1 MSRELFLTHVGLS
14 AEVALC
20 PLPKPHLMEIVMK
33 SVIKTAEMLVQFDEQ
48 EDAQLVSATLA
59 LDEGE
64 DTIAE
69 AIATIAQVLGTK
81 PSWSRYEMARIRIFE
96 TLEQAGKTED
106 VIKKKWGSIRRELGI
121 TIPESDD
128 PEAKRK
134 AEQRA
139 KARAVFAEKSNEDLQ
154 AEMAQ
159 LLANPT
165 IAKLES
171 AKKISK
177 EIATRQKDL
186 GKNAKSELVELRK
199 QVKAEIDSI
208 EDMELLAD
216 LLAQLRS

>member
-1 MSRELFLTHVGLS
+1 MSH
-14 AEVALC
+14 
-20 PLPKPHLMEIVMK
+20 PKPHSMEIVMK
-33 SVIKTAEMLVQFDEQ
+33 NSNAVVKTADMLAQFDEH
-48 EDAQLVSATLA
+48 ENAQLVSATLA
-59 LDEGE
+59 MDEGE

-69 AIATIAQVLGTK
+69 AIATIALVLGTK
-81 PSWSRYEMARIRIFE
+81 PSWARYSMGRIVFVE
-96 TLEQAGKTED
+96 TLENAGKTED
-106 VIKKKWGSIRRELGI
+106 AIKSKWKRVCQDSAI

-139 KARAVFAEKSNEDLQ
+139 KARAVFAEKSDNDLQ
-154 AEMAQ
+154 TEMAH

-165 IAKLES
+165 LARLES

-177 EIATRQKDL
+177 ELATRQKDL
-186 GKNAKSELVELRK
+186 GKSAKSELVELRK

>member
-1 MSRELFLTHVGLS
+1 MSY
-14 AEVALC
+14 
-20 PLPKPHLMEIVMK
+20 PKPHSMEIVMK
-33 SVIKTAEMLVQFDEQ
+33 NSNAVVKTADMLAQFDEH
-48 EDAQLVSATLA
+48 ENAQLVSATLA
-59 LDEGE
+59 MDEGE

-69 AIATIAQVLGTK
+69 AIATIALVLGTK
-81 PSWSRYEMARIRIFE
+81 PSWARYSMGRIVFVE
-96 TLEQAGKTED
+96 TLENAGKTED
-106 VIKKKWGSIRRELGI
+106 AIKSKWKRVCQESAI

-139 KARAVFAEKSNEDLQ
+139 KARAVFAEKSDNDLQ
-154 AEMAQ
+154 TEMAH

-165 IAKLES
+165 LAKLES

-177 EIATRQKDL
+177 ELATRQKDL
-186 GKNAKSELVELRK
+186 GKDAKAELVALRK
-199 QVKAEIDSI
+199 QVKTEIDSI

>member
-1 MSRELFLTHVGLS
+1 MSH
-14 AEVALC
+14 
-20 PLPKPHLMEIVMK
+20 PKPHSMEIVMK
-33 SVIKTAEMLVQFDEQ
+33 NSNTVVKTADMLAQFDEH
-48 EDAQLVSATLA
+48 ENAQLVSATLA
-59 LDEGE
+59 MDEGE

-69 AIATIAQVLGTK
+69 AIATIALVLGTK
-81 PSWSRYEMARIRIFE
+81 PSWARYSMGRIVFVE
-96 TLEQAGKTED
+96 TLENAGKTED
-106 VIKKKWGSIRRELGI
+106 AIKSKWKRVCQESAI

-139 KARAVFAEKSNEDLQ
+139 KARAVFAEKSDNDLQ
-154 AEMAQ
+154 TEMAH

-165 IAKLES
+165 LAKLES

-177 EIATRQKDL
+177 ELATRQKDL
-186 GKNAKSELVELRK
+186 GKDAKADLVALRK
-199 QVKAEIDSI
+199 QVKTEIDSI

>member
-1 MSRELFLTHVGLS
+1 
-14 AEVALC
+14 
-20 PLPKPHLMEIVMK
+20 MEIVMK
-33 SVIKTAEMLVQFDEQ
+33 SVIKTAEMLVQFDDQ

-64 DTIAE
+64 DTVAE
-69 AIATIAQVLGTK
+69 AIATIALVLGTN
-81 PSWSRYEMARIRIFE
+81 PTWARYEMGRIRIFE
-96 TLEQAGKTED
+96 TLENAGKTED
-106 VIKKKWGSIRRELGI
+106 AIKQKWLRIRRETGMV
-121 TIPESDD
+121 IPESDD

-139 KARAVFAEKSNEDLQ
+139 KARAVFAEKSNNDLQ
-154 AEMAQ
+154 TEMAQ

-177 EIATRQKDL
+177 ELATRQNDL

-199 QVKAEIDSI
+199 QVKSEIDSI

>member
-1 MSRELFLTHVGLS
+1 MSY
-14 AEVALC
+14 
-20 PLPKPHLMEIVMK
+20 PKHHSMEIVMK
-33 SVIKTAEMLVQFDEQ
+33 SVIKTADMLAQFDEQ

-59 LDEGE
+59 MDEGE

-69 AIATIAQVLGTK
+69 AIATIALVLGTK
-81 PSWSRYEMARIRIFE
+81 PTWSRYEMGRIRIFE

-106 VIKKKWGSIRRELGI
+106 AIKSKWQRIRKESGI
-121 TIPESDD
+121 VIPESDD

-139 KARAVFAEKSNEDLQ
+139 KARAVFAQKSDSDLQ
-154 AEMAQ
+154 TEMAH

-165 IAKLES
+165 LAKLES

-177 EIATRQKDL
+177 ELATRQKDL
-186 GKNAKSELVELRK
+186 GKDAKADLVALRK

>member
-1 MSRELFLTHVGLS
+1 
-14 AEVALC
+14 
-20 PLPKPHLMEIVMK
+20 MEIVMK
-33 SVIKTAEMLVQFDEQ
+33 SVIKTADMLAQFDEQ

-59 LDEGE
+59 MDEGE

-69 AIATIAQVLGTK
+69 AIATIALVLGTK
-81 PSWSRYEMARIRIFE
+81 PTWSRYEMGRIRIFE

-106 VIKKKWGSIRRELGI
+106 AIKSKWQRIRKESGI
-121 TIPESDD
+121 VIPESDD
-128 PEAKRK
+128 PQAKRK

-139 KARAVFAEKSNEDLQ
+139 KARAVFAEKSDNDLQ
-154 AEMAQ
+154 TEMAH
-159 LLANPT
+159 LLANNPT

-177 EIATRQKDL
+177 ELATRQKEL
-186 GKNAKSELVELRK
+186 GKDAKAELVALRK
-199 QVKAEIDSI
+199 QVKKEIDSI

>member
-1 MSRELFLTHVGLS
+1 MSY
-14 AEVALC
+14 
-20 PLPKPHLMEIVMK
+20 PKPHSMEIVMK
-33 SVIKTAEMLVQFDEQ
+33 NSTTVVKTADMLAQFDEH
-48 EDAQLVSATLA
+48 ENAQLVSATLA
-59 LDEGE
+59 MDEGE

-69 AIATIAQVLGTK
+69 AIATIALVLGTK
-81 PSWSRYEMARIRIFE
+81 PSWARYSMGRIVFVE
-96 TLEQAGKTED
+96 TLENAGKTED
-106 VIKKKWGSIRRELGI
+106 AIKSKWKRVCQESAI

-139 KARAVFAEKSNEDLQ
+139 KARAVFAEKSDDQLQ
-154 AEMAQ
+154 AEMAH

-165 IAKLES
+165 LAKLES

-177 EIATRQKDL
+177 ELATRQKDL
-186 GKNAKSELVELRK
+186 GKDAKAELVALRK
-199 QVKAEIDSI
+199 QVKTEIDSI

>member
-1 MSRELFLTHVGLS
+1 
-14 AEVALC
+14 
-20 PLPKPHLMEIVMK
+20 MK
-33 SVIKTAEMLVQFDEQ
+33 NSTTVVKTADMLAQFDEH
-48 EDAQLVSATLA
+48 ENAQLVSATLA
-59 LDEGE
+59 MDEGE

-69 AIATIAQVLGTK
+69 AIATIALVLGTK
-81 PSWSRYEMARIRIFE
+81 PSWARYSMGRIVFVE
-96 TLEQAGKTED
+96 TLENAGKTED
-106 VIKKKWGSIRRELGI
+106 AIKSKWKRVCQDSAI

-139 KARAVFAEKSNEDLQ
+139 KARAVFAEKSDNDLQ
-154 AEMAQ
+154 TEMAQ

-165 IAKLES
+165 LAKLES

-177 EIATRQKDL
+177 ELATRQKDL
-186 GKNAKSELVELRK
+186 GKDAKADLVALRK

>member
-1 MSRELFLTHVGLS
+1 MSH
-14 AEVALC
+14 
-20 PLPKPHLMEIVMK
+20 PKPHSMEIVMK
-33 SVIKTAEMLVQFDEQ
+33 NSNTVVKTADMLAQFDEH
-48 EDAQLVSATLA
+48 ENAQLVSATLA
-59 LDEGE
+59 MDEGE

-69 AIATIAQVLGTK
+69 AIATIALVLGTK
-81 PSWSRYEMARIRIFE
+81 PSWARYSMGRIVFVE
-96 TLEQAGKTED
+96 TLENAGKTED
-106 VIKKKWGSIRRELGI
+106 AIKSKWKRVCQDSAI

-139 KARAVFAEKSNEDLQ
+139 KARAVFAEKSDNDLQ
-154 AEMAQ
+154 TEMAQ

-165 IAKLES
+165 LARLES

-186 GKNAKSELVELRK
+186 GKDAKADLVALRK
-199 QVKAEIDSI
+199 QVKTEIDSI

>member
-1 MSRELFLTHVGLS
+1 
-14 AEVALC
+14 
-20 PLPKPHLMEIVMK
+20 MK
-33 SVIKTAEMLVQFDEQ
+33 SVIKTAEMLVQFDAQ

-64 DTIAE
+64 DTVAE
-69 AIATIAQVLGTK
+69 AIATIALVLGTN
-81 PSWSRYEMARIRIFE
+81 PTWARYEMGRIRIFE
-96 TLEQAGKTED
+96 TLENAGKTED
-106 VIKKKWGSIRRELGI
+106 AIKQKWLRIRRETGMV
-121 TIPESDD
+121 IPESDD
-128 PEAKRK
+128 PQAKRK

-139 KARAVFAEKSNEDLQ
+139 KARAVFAEKSSDDLQ
-154 AEMAQ
+154 TEMAQ

-165 IAKLES
+165 LARLES

-177 EIATRQKDL
+177 ELATRQKDL

-199 QVKAEIDSI
+199 QVKSEIDSI

>member
-1 MSRELFLTHVGLS
+1 MSY
-14 AEVALC
+14 
-20 PLPKPHLMEIVMK
+20 PKHHTMEIVMK
-33 SVIKTAEMLVQFDEQ
+33 SVIKTADMLAQFDEQ

-59 LDEGE
+59 MDEGE

-69 AIATIAQVLGTK
+69 AIATIALVLGTK
-81 PSWSRYEMARIRIFE
+81 PSWARYSMGRIVFVE
-96 TLEQAGKTED
+96 TLENAGKTED
-106 VIKKKWGSIRRELGI
+106 AIKSKWKRVCQYSAI

-139 KARAVFAEKSNEDLQ
+139 KARAVFAEKSDNDLQ
-154 AEMAQ
+154 TEMAQ

-165 IAKLES
+165 LARLES

-177 EIATRQKDL
+177 ELATRQKDL
-186 GKNAKSELVELRK
+186 GKDAKADLVALRK
-199 QVKAEIDSI
+199 QVKTEIDSI

>member
-1 MSRELFLTHVGLS
+1 MSH
-14 AEVALC
+14 
-20 PLPKPHLMEIVMK
+20 PKPHSMEIVMK
-33 SVIKTAEMLVQFDEQ
+33 NSNTVVKTADMLAQFDEH
-48 EDAQLVSATLA
+48 ENAQLVSATLA
-59 LDEGE
+59 MDEGE

-69 AIATIAQVLGTK
+69 AIATIALVLGTK
-81 PSWSRYEMARIRIFE
+81 PSWARYSMGRIVFVE
-96 TLEQAGKTED
+96 TLENAGKTED
-106 VIKKKWGSIRRELGI
+106 AIKSKWKRVCQESAI

-139 KARAVFAEKSNEDLQ
+139 KARAVFAEKSDNDLQ
-154 AEMAQ
+154 TEMAQ

-165 IAKLES
+165 LAKLES

-177 EIATRQKDL
+177 ELATRQKDL
-186 GKNAKSELVELRK
+186 GKDAKADLVALRK
-199 QVKAEIDSI
+199 QVKTEIDSI

>member
-1 MSRELFLTHVGLS
+1 
-14 AEVALC
+14 
-20 PLPKPHLMEIVMK
+20 MK
-33 SVIKTAEMLVQFDEQ
+33 SVIKTAEMLVQFDDQ

-64 DTIAE
+64 DTVAE
-69 AIATIAQVLGTK
+69 AIATIALVLGTN
-81 PSWSRYEMARIRIFE
+81 PTWARYEMGRIRIFE
-96 TLEQAGKTED
+96 TLENAGKTED
-106 VIKKKWGSIRRELGI
+106 AIKQKWLRIRRETGMV
-121 TIPESDD
+121 IPESDD

-139 KARAVFAEKSNEDLQ
+139 KARAVFAEKSNNDLQ
-154 AEMAQ
+154 TEMAQ

-177 EIATRQKDL
+177 ELATRQKDL
-186 GKNAKSELVELRK
+186 GTNAKSELVELRK
-199 QVKAEIDSI
+199 QVKSEIDSI

>member
-1 MSRELFLTHVGLS
+1 
-14 AEVALC
+14 
-20 PLPKPHLMEIVMK
+20 MK
-33 SVIKTAEMLVQFDEQ
+33 SVIKTAEMLVQFDAQ

-64 DTIAE
+64 DTVAE
-69 AIATIAQVLGTK
+69 AIATIALVLGTN
-81 PSWSRYEMARIRIFE
+81 PTWARYEMGRIRIFE
-96 TLEQAGKTED
+96 TLENAGKTED
-106 VIKKKWGSIRRELGI
+106 AIKQKWLRIRRETGMV
-121 TIPESDD
+121 IPESDD
-128 PEAKRK
+128 PQAQRK

-139 KARAVFAEKSNEDLQ
+139 KARAVFAEKSSDDLQ
-154 AEMAQ
+154 TEMAQ

-165 IAKLES
+165 LARLES

-177 EIATRQKDL
+177 ELATRQKDL

-199 QVKAEIDSI
+199 QVKSEIDSI

>member
-1 MSRELFLTHVGLS
+1 
-14 AEVALC
+14 
-20 PLPKPHLMEIVMK
+20 MEIVMK
-33 SVIKTAEMLVQFDEQ
+33 SVIKTAEMLEQFDAQ

-64 DTIAE
+64 DTILE
-69 AIATIAQVLGTK
+69 AIATIATVLGQK
-81 PSWSRYEMARIRIFE
+81 PTWARYEMARIRIFE

-106 VIKKKWGSIRRELGI
+106 VIKKKWGSIRKELGI
-121 TIPESDD
+121 TIPDSDE

-139 KARAVFAEKSNEDLQ
+139 KARAVFAEKSSDDLQ
-154 AEMAQ
+154 TEMAQ

-165 IAKLES
+165 LARLES

-177 EIATRQKDL
+177 ELATRQKDL

-199 QVKAEIDSI
+199 QVKSEIDSI

>member
-1 MSRELFLTHVGLS
+1 MSH
-14 AEVALC
+14 
-20 PLPKPHLMEIVMK
+20 PKPHSMEIVMK
-33 SVIKTAEMLVQFDEQ
+33 NSNTVVKTADMLAQFDEH
-48 EDAQLVSATLA
+48 ENAQLVSATLA
-59 LDEGE
+59 MDEGE

-69 AIATIAQVLGTK
+69 AIATIALVLGTK
-81 PSWSRYEMARIRIFE
+81 PSWARYSMGRIVFVE
-96 TLEQAGKTED
+96 TLENAGKTED
-106 VIKKKWGSIRRELGI
+106 AIKSKWKRVCQDSAI

-139 KARAVFAEKSNEDLQ
+139 KARAVFAEKSDSDLQ
-154 AEMAQ
+154 TEMAQ

-165 IAKLES
+165 LAKLES

-177 EIATRQKDL
+177 ELATRQKDL
-186 GKNAKSELVELRK
+186 GKDAKADLVALRK